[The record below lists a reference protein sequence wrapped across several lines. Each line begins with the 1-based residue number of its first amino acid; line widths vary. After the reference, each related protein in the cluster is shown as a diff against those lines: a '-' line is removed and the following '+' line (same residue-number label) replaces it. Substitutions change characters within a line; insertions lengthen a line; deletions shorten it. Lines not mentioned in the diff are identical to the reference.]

1 MNIQVGKEREGDMIY
16 TLETGE
22 HVFNSTACLSLERIV
37 HWNLILVVKVYFFKH
52 KYILLK

>member
-22 HVFNSTACLSLERIV
+22 HVF
-37 HWNLILVVKVYFFKH
+37 LILLHAFH
-52 KYILLK
+52 QIE

>member
-22 HVFNSTACLSLERIV
+22 HVFNSTACLSPDRIV